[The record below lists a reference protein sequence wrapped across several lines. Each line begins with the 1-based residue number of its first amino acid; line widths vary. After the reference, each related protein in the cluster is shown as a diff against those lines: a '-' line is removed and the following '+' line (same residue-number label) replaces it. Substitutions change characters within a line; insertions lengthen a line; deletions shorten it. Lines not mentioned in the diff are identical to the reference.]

1 MGPAV
6 KAPGV
11 VDSGNVY
18 ALLDHEGVTVRMEPS
33 DRVAVAVYAVVEPV
47 RT

>member
-1 MGPAV
+1 LSTVATFT
-6 KAPGV
+6 
-11 VDSGNVY
+11 

-33 DRVAVAVYAVVEPV
+33 DSVAVAVYVVEEPA

>member
-1 MGPAV
+1 LSTVATFT
-6 KAPGV
+6 
-11 VDSGNVY
+11 